1 MDKKDGRTYWNAR
14 ARTFPRYEEGDQ
26 TYEAG
31 MPRLARDHGVV
42 FADKDVLD
50 VGAGSGMYTLRLA
63 QEAAQVTAVDI
74 SDEMLRLLQEDA
86 AAHGLANIR
95 TVRSD
100 WENFTPDR
108 RYEVVFASMTPAL
121 DSEAGKE
128 KLLACAAGW
137 VVYMGFL
144 DRMASD
150 LMQGLYAHYGIT
162 PRVFNNAQIMEQWLT
177 TRGIRCTAL
186 PVKGQWTVSRNR
198 EDTLDVCV
206 KPCSTT
212 AWIRTGIV
220 SPPTWR
226 PFATLPARMW
236 SARTTPSRCS
246 CGKIPERPLPLLRPA
261 AVLYVPGGRAAGRR
275 SPRRAGSAGSD
286 GRADARPHGRL
297 GAHGSPAPGQP
308 HPPSGG
314 PGQQHGLHHLPER
327 PGPGGGR
334 GRL

>member
-14 ARTFPRYEEGDQ
+14 ARTCPRYEEGDQ

-31 MPRLARDHGVV
+31 MLRRARDHGVV

-206 KPCSTT
+206 TT
-212 AWIRTGIV
+212 LQHYGVDPDRNCITAHMAAFRDASGAYVERTDYTIE
-220 SPPTWR
+220 
-226 PFATLPARMW
+226 M
-236 SARTTPSRCS
+236 
-246 CGKIPERPLPLLRPA
+246 LRWQN
-261 AVLYVPGGRAAGRR
+261 
-275 SPRRAGSAGSD
+275 S
-286 GRADARPHGRL
+286 
-297 GAHGSPAPGQP
+297 
-308 HPPSGG
+308 
-314 PGQQHGLHHLPER
+314 
-327 PGPGGGR
+327 
-334 GRL
+334 

>member
-1 MDKKDGRTYWNAR
+1 M
-14 ARTFPRYEEGDQ
+14 
-26 TYEAG
+26 
-31 MPRLARDHGVV
+31 
-42 FADKDVLD
+42 
-50 VGAGSGMYTLRLA
+50 
-63 QEAAQVTAVDI
+63 DI
-74 SDEMLRLLQEDA
+74 SGRNAPPAARDA

-206 KPCSTT
+206 TT
-212 AWIRTGIV
+212 LQHYGVDPDRNCIT
-220 SPPTWR
+220 
-226 PFATLPARMW
+226 
-236 SARTTPSRCS
+236 
-246 CGKIPERPLPLLRPA
+246 
-261 AVLYVPGGRAAGRR
+261 
-275 SPRRAGSAGSD
+275 
-286 GRADARPHGRL
+286 RPHGGLSRRL
-297 GAHGSPAPGQP
+297 RRVCGA
-308 HPPSGG
+308 
-314 PGQQHGLHHLPER
+314 HGLHHRDAPVAKLLNDLCRCCACCCAVRSWRQGLLAAAAHAAPEAPVQTAARRHASSRTPWGARFTCPR
-327 PGPGGGR
+327 PTIR
-334 GRL
+334 RLVALGSSMAFITYLNAQDLVVGVERL